1 MTICIKNNM
10 SKATADLFV
19 ASKHEKAL
27 RGLTTNKSMEYVKT
41 GFAVKNP
48 YKVSITCSGTLD
60 KRANEKIAIQLAKPI
75 KSIKDIFN
83 WLDTLSTPVEFM
95 ETFNIKN
102 CDPLNVVVMLN
113 KQNRKIALT
122 QNMFCNVLKQLVTRY
137 TTLSDRKELGIDN
150 RIDGFCMDA
159 WFDCIV
165 CCGGSNANKLLNEL
179 ETRAWVNKA
188 IAQKDEWD

>member
-1 MTICIKNNM
+1 MAICI
-10 SKATADLFV
+10 SKSVADLATASDL
-19 ASKHEKAL
+19 EKAV
-27 RGLTTNKSMEYVKT
+27 RGLQSNVAREYVKT

-48 YKVSITCSGTLD
+48 CKVSVTCDGNLD
-60 KRANEKIAIQLAKPI
+60 KRDNEKVAIQLAKPI

-102 CDPLNVVVMLN
+102 CDPLNVVILGD
-113 KQNRKIALT
+113 KQNRRIALT
-122 QNMFCNVLKQLVTRY
+122 QNIFCNVLKQLITRY

-165 CCGGSNANKLLNEL
+165 CYGGSNANKLLNEL
-179 ETRAWVNKA
+179 ETRAWVNKTLD
-188 IAQKDEWD
+188 QKNEWD